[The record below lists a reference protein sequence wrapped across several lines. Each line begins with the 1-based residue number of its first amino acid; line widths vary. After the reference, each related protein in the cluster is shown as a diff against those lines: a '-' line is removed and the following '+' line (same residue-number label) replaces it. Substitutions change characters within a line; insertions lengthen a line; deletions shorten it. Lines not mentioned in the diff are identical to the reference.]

1 MGLVS
6 SLCVCELPLIATRR
20 LCSVDENLSDGF
32 PKLNASEIVQLEVSA
47 LSLLVVALAINALH
61 CVGLHVVCN
70 SST

>member
-47 LSLLVVALAINALH
+47 CRYLSLPLPLTRCTAWD
-61 CVGLHVVCN
+61 C
-70 SST
+70 T